1 MKLKKKLQKKPYKNL
16 ESTRLICKTCDPD
29 HETRTTSLKKNK
41 IIKLNPPINLI
52 LKKRVKKYYYSNE

>member
-29 HETRTTSLKKNK
+29 HETRTTSLKKKKNYKAQSSNK
-41 IIKLNPPINLI
+41 SNIK
-52 LKKRVKKYYYSNE
+52 KKSKKKLLF